1 MTRPYNIA
9 FKLNDKLQ
17 LELPKE
23 ELIMRKLFSLIFT
36 AVLLLTAG
44 CTKNE
49 DNTAQ
54 LQALQAENEALRD
67 QVSALQQRIA
77 DLEAGFIADWSLT
90 GTPLVQGSGAEVTL
104 TVTPTRYQEGQL
116 VSFRVALEGQTVAE
130 LYCDWDGTA
139 YVGSLELDA
148 ADGYSYS
155 LLMTD
160 PNGAQ
165 EYRELNSPA
174 NPVDPT
180 LVYMDS
186 SLNTACFLTI
196 GAWRIA
202 DGQLIVDS
210 GSVDIQLPAMT
221 DSTCTNISLVLLL
234 DGQELSR
241 KSVMVPQSDDRTLSI
256 PLSAAAFDIPEITEG
271 NQLDLWLEV
280 VLSDGQVLTH
290 SGSSW
295 FCFEGELVQAVG

>member
-1 MTRPYNIA
+1 
-9 FKLNDKLQ
+9 
-17 LELPKE
+17 
-23 ELIMRKLFSLIFT
+23 MRKFITIILA

-44 CTKNE
+44 CTKTE
-49 DNTAQ
+49 DNTAE
-54 LQALQAENEALRD
+54 LAALQAENEALRS
-67 QVSALQQRIA
+67 QVAELQQRIA
-77 DLEAGFIADWSLT
+77 DLEAGFIADWTLT
-90 GTPLVQGSGAEVTL
+90 GIPLVQGSGAEVTL

-116 VSFRVALEGQTVAE
+116 VSFRVSLDGQTVAD

-155 LLMTD
+155 LLFSD

-174 NPVDPT
+174 NPVDST
-180 LVYMDS
+180 LVYMYSSLNAACTLAITDWQIADS
-186 SLNTACFLTI
+186 SLTV
-196 GAWRIA
+196 GA
-202 DGQLIVDS
+202 GE
-210 GSVDIQLPAMT
+210 VDIRLPAMT
-221 DSTCTNISLVLLL
+221 ENGEPAVCSGISLILLL

-241 KSVMVPQSDDRTLSI
+241 KSVMVPQTEGSVITF
-256 PLSAAAFDIPEITEG
+256 PLSRTSFEIPVPEEG
-271 NQLDLWLEV
+271 SQLDLWLEV

>member
-1 MTRPYNIA
+1 
-9 FKLNDKLQ
+9 
-17 LELPKE
+17 
-23 ELIMRKLFSLIFT
+23 MRKLLVLILA

-44 CTKNE
+44 CTKTE
-49 DNTAQ
+49 DNTAE
-54 LQALQAENEALRD
+54 LAALQAENEALRS
-67 QVSALQQRIA
+67 QVAELQQRIA
-77 DLEAGFIADWSLT
+77 DLEAGFIADWTLT
-90 GTPLVQGSGAEVTL
+90 GIPLVQGSGAEVTL

-116 VSFRVALEGQTVAE
+116 VSFRVQLEGQTVAD
-130 LYCDWDGTA
+130 LYCDWNGTA

-155 LLMTD
+155 LLFSD

-180 LVYMDS
+180 LVYMYS
-186 SLNTACFLTI
+186 SLSTACTLTI
-196 GAWRIA
+196 AQWEVA
-202 DGQLIVDS
+202 DGKLYVNE
-210 GSVDIQLPAMT
+210 GSAQIQLPVMVA
-221 DSTCTNISLVLLL
+221 DNQPVSCSGISLVLLL
-234 DGQELSR
+234 DGQELNR
-241 KSVMVPQSDDRTLSI
+241 KSVMVPQSDDSNLTI
-256 PLSAAAFDIPEITEG
+256 PLSATSFDIPEVTEG
-271 NQLDLWLEV
+271 SQLDLWLEV